1 MGPLQ
6 CRADD
11 CGGKGGDCWGCMLQ
25 WGRSNAERM
34 TNPDNADLG
43 DKIALQWGRSN
54 AERMTGRR

>member
-11 CGGKGGDCWGCMLQ
+11 FLWLAMLTNCTVSLQ

-34 TNPDNADLG
+34 TLHNRR
-43 DKIALQWGRSN
+43 KCT
-54 AERMTGRR
+54 ERCARFNGAAPMQSG